1 MSAFAALKKSA
12 ETGEP
17 VTVCMTPGGA
27 HMLEIMA
34 RVYGQEH
41 VEVTVDISLVVH
53 QAKGMAPSSPK
64 LQALAGRWR
73 HASGKGP
80 YRVLH
85 VADDAPDNTEEP
97 TIVYQGPD
105 GAVWTRKESNFY
117 ARMTKISE

>member
-27 HMLEIMA
+27 HMLEILA
-34 RVYGQEH
+34 RVYGHEH
-41 VEVTVDISLVVH
+41 VEVTVDISLKM
-53 QAKGMAPSSPK
+53 QPAPGTAPPSSK
-64 LQALAGRWR
+64 LQALAGRWM

-97 TIVYQGPD
+97 TVVYQGPD